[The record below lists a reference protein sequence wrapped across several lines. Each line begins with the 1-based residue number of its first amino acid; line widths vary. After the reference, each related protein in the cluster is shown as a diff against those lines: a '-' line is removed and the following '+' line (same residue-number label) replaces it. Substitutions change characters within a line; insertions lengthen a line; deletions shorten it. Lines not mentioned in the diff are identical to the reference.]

1 MKHLKVMRISLFM
14 FLVLIFSSALYA
26 GEHDNLIP
34 EILRPEID
42 AIRSTNMFNDFS
54 SFSEAK
60 LSVIEENLIRG
71 VKSDNS
77 GLQAS
82 CAYFLGEMKSGKAM
96 IPLLKL
102 VKHGATEESR
112 IIAALSLY
120 KIHSK
125 IGMCQLKG
133 LAKSD
138 KSELVR
144 KVFDRIYKKYI
155 CENCSFEEL

>member
-1 MKHLKVMRISLFM
+1 MKHLKQIRVSLLM
-14 FLVLIFSSALYA
+14 SLVLILSSALYA
-26 GEHDNLIP
+26 GKLDNLIP
-34 EILRPEID
+34 EILRPEIS
-42 AIRSTNMFNDFS
+42 ALRSSNMFNDFS

-60 LSVIEENLIRG
+60 LSVIEENLICGLR
-71 VKSDNS
+71 SDNS
-77 GLQAS
+77 GLQTS
-82 CAYFLGEMKSGKAM
+82 CAYFLGEMKSNKAM

-125 IGMCQLKG
+125 IGMRQLQG

-138 KSELVR
+138 ESELVR
-144 KVFDRIYKKYI
+144 NVFDRIYKKYN
-155 CENCSFEEL
+155 CDNCSFEEL

>member
-1 MKHLKVMRISLFM
+1 MKHLKQIRLSL
-14 FLVLIFSSALYA
+14 FLVLILSSALFA
-26 GEHDNLIP
+26 GERDNLIP
-34 EILRPEID
+34 EILKPTIN
-42 AIRSTNMFNDFS
+42 AIKSAKMFNDFS

-71 VKSDNS
+71 IRSDNS
-77 GLQAS
+77 GLQTS

-125 IGMCQLKG
+125 IGMRQLKG
-133 LAKSD
+133 LAESD

-144 KVFDRIYKKYI
+144 KVFDRIYKKYS
-155 CENCSFEEL
+155 CDNCTFEEL

>member
-1 MKHLKVMRISLFM
+1 MKHLNQVRLSLFL
-14 FLVLIFSSALYA
+14 FLVLILSSSIYA

-34 EILRPEID
+34 EIIKSEIS
-42 AIRSTNMFNDFS
+42 AIRSSNMFNDFS
-54 SFSEAK
+54 AFSEAK

-77 GLQAS
+77 GLQTS
-82 CAYFLGEMKSGKAM
+82 CAYFLGEMKSSKAM

-102 VKHGATEESR
+102 VKHGATDESR

-133 LAKSD
+133 LAKTE

-144 KVFDRIYKKYI
+144 KVFDRIYKKYT
-155 CENCSFEEL
+155 CDNCTFEEL